1 MYKLS
6 PSDFAYLYEECKHC
20 FVLKIKYGI
29 PRPSSPMPG
38 VFGAINSRLQSALIG
53 ENLQVLAPNLPDG
66 IVESQEGWLESQPIP
81 NTQIY
86 LKGKYDLLVKLAD
99 GTYLVVDFKISQA
112 SEDKAAKYM
121 SQLLTYKYALEH
133 PAKGQPKTI
142 SRTGLILMYP
152 DTVKFE
158 QGRAVLDF
166 PPTWVEI
173 APDLT
178 PFYDFMHQVND
189 LLTGPTPPENPACL
203 WCKYRHLG
211 EKLTH
216 SQTDD
221 IPF

>member
-38 VFGAINSRLQSALIG
+38 VFGAINSRLQGSLVG
-53 ENLQVLAPNLPDG
+53 ENLRLLSPSLPDG
-66 IVESQEGWLESQPIP
+66 MVESQEGWLESKPVP
-81 NTQIY
+81 GTQIY
-86 LKGKYDLLVKLAD
+86 LKGKYDLLVKLND
-99 GTYLVVDFKISQA
+99 GSYLVVDFKISQP
-112 SEDKAAKYM
+112 SEDKAAKYQ
-121 SQLLTYKYALEH
+121 SQLLTYKYALEN
-133 PAKGQPKTI
+133 PAKGQSKQV
-142 SRTGLILMYP
+142 SQTGLILMYP

-158 QGRAVLDF
+158 NGRAILDF

-173 APDLT
+173 EPDLK
-178 PFYDFMHQVND
+178 PFYEFMIKVSD
-189 LLTGPTPPENPACL
+189 LLSGPTPPENPDCL

-211 EKLTH
+211 EKLAH
-216 SQTDD
+216 PQTED